1 VARVLLDKVS
11 VDYPIYASFR
21 QRSILSLAANHA
33 SFGRLARGANN
44 VPVVSALKE
53 ISLDLKDGDRLAIF
67 GRNGAGKSTLL
78 RTVSGVLY
86 PDRGRIQVEGTRASL
101 ISLGAGLDHEK
112 TGAQNVELL
121 GALLGLNKAQRGALL
136 QDVAEFTDLG
146 DFMDLP
152 VRTYSTGMGMR
163 LMLGV
168 ATGIDRDILV
178 LDELIATGDAFFVKR
193 AKERAFG
200 FMGRSSIIVMATH
213 SPEMA
218 EQFCNKA
225 IVLDRG
231 RVVFE
236 GGPSEA
242 RAFYLNSSTEEAA

>member
-1 VARVLLDKVS
+1 VARVLLDNVS

-21 QRSILSLAANHA
+21 QRSLLSLAANHA

-53 ISLDLKDGDRLAIF
+53 INLDLRDGDRLAIF

-78 RTVSGVLY
+78 RTISGVLY
-86 PDRGRIQVEGTRASL
+86 PDRGRIEVEGTRASL
-101 ISLGAGLDHEK
+101 ISLGAGLDMEK
-112 TGAQNVELL
+112 SGAENVEML
-121 GALLGLNKAQRGALL
+121 GALLGLSKAKRGALL

-146 DFMDLP
+146 DFMSLP

-178 LDELIATGDAFFVKR
+178 LDELIATGDAFFVKK
-193 AKERAFG
+193 AQERAFG
-200 FMGRSSIIVMATH
+200 FFGRSSIIVMATH
-213 SPEMA
+213 SPDIA
-218 EQFCNKA
+218 ETFCNKA

-231 RVVFE
+231 AIVFT
-236 GGPSEA
+236 GAPKDA
-242 RAFYLNSSTEEAA
+242 RDFYLNSQNEEAA